1 MPGALVDLGAEAAQI
16 LRVLGVGMGEAGGAF
31 ADALVV
37 VEALAVL
44 FLEFLDVFVLGLWGE
59 EETLVECTGW
69 GYAREMM
76 GGMAY
81 HDCCLDYQGSGTLLG
96 KCG

>member
-1 MPGALVDLGAEAAQI
+1 MSGALVDLGAEAAQV

-59 EETLVECTGW
+59 GRVSRVCWGW
-69 GYAREMM
+69 GSWRR
-76 GGMAY
+76 
-81 HDCCLDYQGSGTLLG
+81 
-96 KCG
+96 